1 MIAPPP
7 LLRVVFLAVTLLLLK
22 LLLVPALIYGVTLA
36 GRRWGPGIAGW
47 LSAFPIIAGPILLI
61 LALEHGSE
69 FAANAAHW
77 TLLAVLAILVFS
89 VAYAWVAQ
97 KRGWADS
104 LMIALCC
111 YVLAIIGLRRVEM
124 PLGTAFATV
133 LGALVLVPFAFPAV
147 PRWIAS
153 REPAKDHLLLRLGAA
168 VALVLLVTFG
178 AARLGPRWSGL
189 LAMFPIMSTVLVA
202 FSHQQSGAGYA
213 VRLLRGMVSGYFAFA
228 CFCAVLALAL
238 PLLGITQAFT
248 LALLAAVVVHVLARR
263 LLPA

>member
-1 MIAPPP
+1 
-7 LLRVVFLAVTLLLLK
+7 LALTLLLLK
-22 LLLVPALIYGVTLA
+22 IVLVPLLIFAVTLA

-69 FAANAAHW
+69 FAASAAQS

-89 VAYAWVAQ
+89 LAYAWVAQ

-104 LMIALCC
+104 VLIALCA
-111 YVLAIIGLRRVEM
+111 YALALIALRRVEM

-133 LGALVLVPFAFPAV
+133 LGALVLVPFAFPTV
-147 PRWIAS
+147 PRWIAARS
-153 REPAKDHLLLRLGAA
+153 PGKDHLPLRVIAALL
-168 VALVLLVTFG
+168 LVLLVTFG

-213 VRLLRGMVSGYFAFA
+213 VRLLRGMVSGYYGFA
-228 CFCAVLALAL
+228 CFCVVLALAL
-238 PLLGITQAFT
+238 PSLGIAQAFA
-248 LALLAAVVVHVLARR
+248 LALLAAVPVHLLARR
-263 LLPA
+263 LLPQ

>member
-1 MIAPPP
+1 MALS
-7 LLRVVFLAVTLLLLK
+7 LLMLK
-22 LLLVPALIYGVTLA
+22 LLLVPALIFGVTLA
-36 GRRWGPGIAGW
+36 GRRWGPGVAGW
-47 LSAFPIIAGPILLI
+47 LSAFPIISGPILLI
-61 LALEHGSE
+61 LALEHGGG
-69 FAANAAHW
+69 FAASAAQS

-89 VAYAWVAQ
+89 LAYSWVAQ

-104 LMIALCC
+104 LLIALCC
-111 YVLAIIGLRRVEM
+111 YALALIGLKRVEM

-133 LGALVLVPFAFPAV
+133 VGALVLVPFAFPAV

-153 REPAKDHLLLRLGAA
+153 REPGKDHLLLRLAAA

-178 AARLGPRWSGL
+178 ASRLGPRWSGL

-213 VRLLRGMVSGYFAFA
+213 VRLLRGMVSGYYGFA
-228 CFCAVLALAL
+228 CFCAVVALAL
-238 PLLGITQAFT
+238 PSLGVAQAFA
-248 LALLAAVVVHVLARR
+248 LALLAALAVHVFARR